1 MNTKNYL
8 PKSKKKTLPLTKAIA
23 STLLLLSANNAV
35 ASDTPFKIAVIE
47 NTTATKEIV
56 EGKTASGIAK
66 LLRENTSF
74 DTAFN
79 LCAAYIKAKD
89 YEKSEIAC
97 SKTIARARRSN
108 MSGEQ
113 AKFVKSLSYSN
124 RGISRYLSD
133 DVDSAI
139 EDLTRAIS
147 INDNVIAKSNLKEVK
162 RAMAEQSTA
171 QNEIYSD

>member
-8 PKSKKKTLPLTKAIA
+8 PKSKKRALPLTKTIA
-23 STLLLLSANNAV
+23 TTLLLLSANNAI
-35 ASDTPFKIAVIE
+35 ASDKPFKIAVIK
-47 NTTATKEIV
+47 NTTATKEIM
-56 EGKTASGIAK
+56 EGKTASGIAQ
-66 LLRENTSF
+66 LLKENKSF

-79 LCAAYIKAKD
+79 LCAAYIKAQD
-89 YEKSEIAC
+89 YEKSEVAC

-139 EDLTRAIS
+139 EDLTKAIA
-147 INDNVIAKSNLKEVK
+147 INDNAIAKSNLIEVK
-162 RAMAEQSTA
+162 RAMEEQSTA